1 MSTIQKGLLYSQDH
15 EWVKVE
21 GDVAVIGITDY
32 AQSHLG
38 DIVFVELPDVDDEF
52 AKGDEFAV
60 IESVKAA
67 SDSYLP
73 LSGTIVETNEVLDD
87 EPGLLNTDSYGNWL
101 VKVKMADASELEG
114 LMDADAYE
122 KFCSEEA

>member
-1 MSTIQKGLLYSQDH
+1 MKIEKGLLYTNDH
-15 EWVKVE
+15 EWLKVD
-21 GDVAVIGITDY
+21 GDTALVGVTDY

-38 DIVFVELPDVDDEF
+38 DIVFVELPEVDEEF

-73 LSGTIVETNEVLDD
+73 VSGTILEANEALDD
-87 EPGLLNTDSYGNWL
+87 EPGLLNTDCYANWI
-101 VKVKMADASELEG
+101 VKVQLSDKSELDE
-114 LMDADAYE
+114 LLDADAYE
-122 KFCSEEA
+122 KLCNEEA

>member
-1 MSTIQKGLLYSQDH
+1 MKIEKGLLYTNDH
-15 EWVKVE
+15 EWVKVD
-21 GDVAVIGITDY
+21 GDTALVGVTDY

-38 DIVFVELPDVDDEF
+38 DIVFVELPEVDEEF

-73 LSGTIVETNEVLDD
+73 VSGTILEANEALDD
-87 EPGLLNTDSYGNWL
+87 EPGLLNVDCYANWI
-101 VKVKMADASELEG
+101 VKVQLSDKSELDA
-114 LMDADAYE
+114 LLDADAYE
-122 KFCSEEA
+122 KLCNEEA

>member
-1 MSTIQKGLLYSQDH
+1 MKIEKGLLYSEDH

-21 GDVAVIGITDY
+21 GETAVIGITDY

-38 DIVFVELPDVDDEF
+38 DIVFVELPDEDDSF
-52 AKGDEFAV
+52 DKGDDFAV

-73 LSGTIVETNEVLDD
+73 VTGEVIAVNEALDD
-87 EPGLLNTDSYGNWL
+87 EPGLLNQDCYANWM
-101 VKVKMADASELEG
+101 VKVKISDISELDD
-114 LMDADAYE
+114 LMDAEAYE

>member
-1 MSTIQKGLLYSQDH
+1 MKIEKGLLYTEDH
-15 EWVKVE
+15 EWVKVDGE
-21 GDVAVIGITDY
+21 TAVIGITDY

-38 DIVFVELPDVDDEF
+38 DIVFVELPDEEDAFD
-52 AKGDEFAV
+52 KGDDFAV

-73 LSGTIVETNEVLDD
+73 ITGTIIEANEALDD
-87 EPGLLNTDSYGNWL
+87 EPGLLNQDCYANWM
-101 VKVKMADASELEG
+101 VKVQISDKSELDD
-114 LMDADAYE
+114 LMDAEAYE

>member
-1 MSTIQKGLLYSQDH
+1 MKIEKGLLYSADH
-15 EWVKVE
+15 EWIKVD
-21 GDVAVIGITDY
+21 GDTALIGITDY

-38 DIVFVELPDVDDEF
+38 DIVFVELPDADDEF

-73 LSGTIVETNEVLDD
+73 VSGTILEANEALDD
-87 EPGLLNTDSYGNWL
+87 EPGLLNTDCFANWI
-101 VKVKMADASELEG
+101 VKVQLSDKSELDG
-114 LMDADAYE
+114 LLDADAYE
-122 KFCSEEA
+122 SLCGEEA